1 MKKKALK
8 KDFRTEIRK
17 SLNRFLSIFFIVAMG
32 VAFYS
37 GIQAAAPDM
46 KITGDSYFDDSRL
59 MDLRVISTL
68 GITEGDLE
76 ALRKVEGVSYVEGTY
91 QEDVFSGEGENR
103 SVLRIESLPEGVNH
117 PAAEEGEL
125 PQKPGD
131 CFLDSA
137 YALES
142 GYEVGDT
149 LEIAFSG
156 DEEDS
161 QLVRDTFT
169 VCGLGNS
176 PSYIAFERGSTTLGN
191 GEVSGFA
198 YVVPEDFDT
207 EVYSMAYVLVD
218 GARELM
224 AYTDEYDDTVEAV
237 SDRIEE
243 IQDVRCETRYR
254 EVMEE
259 AQEELD
265 DGKQEL
271 EDGKQELEDAK
282 QKLADAESEA
292 ESELSEA
299 ESELLEGESELE
311 SGKQELEDAKQE
323 VADAE
328 KELAD
333 GEAELADKEAELND
347 GIAQLADARKTLE
360 DGEAS
365 WKSGQDQ
372 YEEEAAKAQKELAAA
387 QKKID
392 DGRAELKKGRK
403 EYKAGKKQ
411 LKEGEQAYNDGVK
424 QLEEAQAEYDAGTEE
439 LAQGQ
444 AQYDA
449 GAAALAQSQAQYD
462 AGMEQFRQGQASYD
476 AGAAELAAAQEQ
488 YDAGMAALAEYEA
501 GRGALEELGQSIE
514 GLRAV
519 VSGGESQLA
528 GMREQLGILQ
538 SLGGGSAQ
546 GMTEDGG
553 SGAPDGGG
561 NPGDG
566 SPGGGA
572 QEGETSG
579 GSESPGGEVPGGGEN
594 PGGGETE
601 PPEDHSQE
609 ITQLEAQIAGL
620 EAELAASQEKLASLE
635 AQYSAGQAALDARKP
650 EIDALNVQLT
660 EAKAQ
665 LDAGYAELNASK
677 EVLDTS
683 SSQLAEA
690 KAQLDAGYAELGA
703 SKQELDAGQA
713 ELAAAKE
720 QLDSGWE
727 ELAANKQQIEQGKK
741 ELKATKKQINAA
753 KKELDDGQAEVD
765 AGYEELA
772 AAKAELDQARKE
784 LDDGWAEW
792 NSSQATVL
800 DGQRQIEEAKQE
812 LADGWKEL
820 EDAKQEI
827 ADGEKE
833 IEENEQKLADGWKDY
848 EEGKQTAEEEL
859 ADARQ
864 EIADAEQEIADA
876 EQEIADGEE
885 EIAKIKV
892 PDWYIYNRDAL
903 PENTGYGE
911 NAERMSN
918 IGEVFPVLFF
928 LVAALISLTTM
939 TRMVE
944 EERTQ
949 IGTLK
954 ALGYS
959 KSAIASKYLKY
970 AFYATLGGS
979 VVGILFGEKIFPWVI
994 ITAYGIMYQHLPAV
1008 LVPYNWDFGLV
1019 AAAVA
1024 LVCTLAATFSA
1035 CRRELRAVPAELMRP
1050 PAPKQGKRVLLE
1062 YLPFLWK
1069 PLSFSWKSTVR
1080 NLLRYKKRFLMTV
1093 IGIGGCMGLLL
1104 VGYGLRDSIMDVAI
1118 LQFDELQHYEAMLI
1132 LDTEEDKEE
1141 QQKVI
1146 QAVEEDDRLAFS
1158 SLSYMQKVDVK
1169 PEHEQ
1174 KNQKEWSAYLQ
1185 VVKSQEDLDP
1195 LFTFRDRETKEL
1207 YALDDTGAI
1216 VTEKIAAEFELE
1228 PGDHILVE
1236 DEDNGML
1243 SIPVAQVCENY
1254 LSHYIYLTPALYEE
1268 VFGKEPEYNSILMIA
1283 GEDHQEDLQKI
1294 GAELLEY
1301 DAALNISYTYTL
1313 ADQLNNMLSALDVVM
1328 IVLIVSAGM
1337 LAFVVL
1343 YNLNNININERKREL
1358 ATLKVLGFYDGEV
1371 GAYVYRENVIL
1382 TLVGAFLGIFI
1393 GKFLHSFV
1401 ILTVEVDSCM
1411 FGRDIKPMS
1420 YLYGVLYTFAFS
1432 IIVNAVMYFKL
1443 KKIDMV
1449 ESLKSIE

>member
-8 KDFRTEIRK
+8 KDFRTEVRK

-46 KITGDSYFDDSRL
+46 KITGDSYFDDSSL
-59 MDLRVISTL
+59 MDLRVVSTL
-68 GITEGDLE
+68 GITEDDLE
-76 ALRKVEGVSYVEGTY
+76 ALREIEGVSYVEGTY

-103 SVLRIESLPEGVNH
+103 SVLRVESLPESVNH
-117 PAAEEGEL
+117 PSAEEGEL

-137 YALES
+137 YALEN
-142 GYEVGDT
+142 GYKVGDT
-149 LEIAFSG
+149 LEISFSG

-161 QLVRDTFT
+161 QLVRDTFM
-169 VCGLGNS
+169 VCGVGNS

-198 YVVPEDFDT
+198 YVLPEDFDT

-224 AYTDEYDDTVEAV
+224 AYTDEYDDAVETV

-243 IQDVRCETRYR
+243 IQDVRCEIRYR

-259 AQEELD
+259 AQSELD
-265 DGKQEL
+265 EGKQEL
-271 EDGKQELEDAK
+271 ADGKKELEDAK

-299 ESELLEGESELE
+299 ESELIEGESELE

-323 VADAE
+323 AANAE
-328 KELAD
+328 KELTD
-333 GEAELADKEAELND
+333 GEEELAEKEAELND
-347 GIAQLADARKTLE
+347 GIAQLADARKTLA
-360 DGEAS
+360 DGETS

-372 YEEEAAKAQKELAAA
+372 YREESEKAQKELAAA
-387 QKKID
+387 QKEID
-392 DGRAELKKGRK
+392 DGRTELENGRK
-403 EYKAGKKQ
+403 EYKASKKQ
-411 LKEGEQAYNDGVK
+411 LKEGKQAYDAGVK
-424 QLEEAQAEYDAGTEE
+424 QIEKAQSEYDAGMEQ

-449 GAAALAQSQAQYD
+449 GAAELAKSQEQYD
-462 AGMEQFRQGQASYD
+462 AGAEQLAQGQTQYD
-476 AGAAELAAAQEQ
+476 AGVAELAQAQAQ

-501 GRGALEELGQSIE
+501 GKKALEELNQNIE
-514 GLRAV
+514 GLKTAI
-519 VSGGESQLA
+519 SGGESQLA
-528 GMREQLGILQ
+528 GLKEQLGVLQ
-538 SLGGGSAQ
+538 SLGGDSAQ
-546 GMTEDGG
+546 GMAEDG
-553 SGAPDGGG
+553 DNQEG
-561 NPGDG
+561 NP
-566 SPGGGA
+566 PG
-572 QEGETSG
+572 E
-579 GSESPGGEVPGGGEN
+579 SESSGESKTPL
-594 PGGGETE
+594 
-601 PPEDHSQE
+601 PEDHSQE
-609 ITQLEAQIAGL
+609 IAQLEAQIAGL
-620 EAELAASQEKLASLE
+620 EAELAAYRETLAPLE
-635 AQYSAGQAALDARKP
+635 EQYLAGKAALDAREQ
-650 EIDALNVQLT
+650 EISALSAQLASAKEQLDAGYAELEASKKVLDETSAQLAG
-660 EAKAQ
+660 AKAQ
-665 LDAGYAELNASK
+665 LDAGYA
-677 EVLDTS
+677 
-683 SSQLAEA
+683 QLA
-690 KAQLDAGYAELGA
+690 A
-703 SKQELDAGQA
+703 SKQELDTGRA
-713 ELAAAKE
+713 ELAEAKK
-720 QLDSGWE
+720 QIKSGRK
-727 ELAANKQQIEQGKK
+727 ELAANKKQITQGEK
-741 ELKATKKQINAA
+741 ELKAAKKQLKAA
-753 KKELDDGQAEVD
+753 GKELDAGQAEVD
-765 AGYEELA
+765 AGYKELA
-772 AAKAELDQARKE
+772 DAKAELDKARKE

-792 NSSQATVL
+792 NSSQAAVL
-800 DGQRQIEEAKQE
+800 DGQRQIEDAKRE
-812 LADGWKEL
+812 LADGWQEL
-820 EDAKQEI
+820 ADAKQEI

-848 EEGKQTAEEEL
+848 EEGKQTAEEEI
-859 ADARQ
+859 ADAKQ
-864 EIADAEQEIADA
+864 EIKDAEQEIADA
-876 EQEIADGEE
+876 EKEIADGEE
-885 EIAKIKV
+885 EIGKIKV

-918 IGEVFPVLFF
+918 IGEVFPALFF

-959 KSAIASKYLKY
+959 KGAIASKYLKY

-979 VVGILFGEKIFPWVI
+979 VVGILFGEKVFPWVI

-1008 LVPYNWDFGLV
+1008 LVPYNWDFGLA

-1024 LVCTLAATFSA
+1024 MVCTLAATFSA

-1132 LDTEEDKEE
+1132 LDTEEDEEE

-1185 VVKSQEDLDP
+1185 VVKSREDLDS
-1195 LFTFRDRETKEL
+1195 LFTFRDRETKEP

-1236 DEDNGML
+1236 DEDNGMI

-1254 LSHYIYLTPALYEE
+1254 LSHYIYLTPELYEK

-1294 GAELLEY
+1294 GAGLLEY
-1301 DAALNISYTYTL
+1301 DAALNISYTYAL
-1313 ADQLNNMLSALDVVM
+1313 ADQLNNMLNALDIVM

-1411 FGRDIKPMS
+1411 FGRNIKPMS